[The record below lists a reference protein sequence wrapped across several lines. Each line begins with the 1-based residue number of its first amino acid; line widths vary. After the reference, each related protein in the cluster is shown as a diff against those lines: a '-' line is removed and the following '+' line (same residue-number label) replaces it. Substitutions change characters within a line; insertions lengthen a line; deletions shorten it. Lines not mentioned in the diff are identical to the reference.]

1 MRTITSFGDRTSG
14 TSLIIAS
21 VSPTK
26 ITRSHG
32 PITLWMWMFS
42 TLLRLLVYSLTVG
55 FCTISQQFQS
65 VASKLSLFTNDPFS
79 KLSGSQPL
87 WFFAFRI
94 AQSRT
99 VWVAVFFIARF
110 QPRRGS
116 CSNYSTWCRS
126 NFVTFCQ
133 TWLWYAAHPKS
144 SHSCIT
150 TIPCGIP
157 LCFLNLPLAHNHN
170 PLRLERKSDCKPL

>member
-1 MRTITSFGDRTSG
+1 MRTITSYGDRTSG

-32 PITLWMWMFS
+32 PITLWTWMFS

-79 KLSGSQPL
+79 KLSGSKPL
-87 WFFAFRI
+87 WFFVFRI
-94 AQSRT
+94 AQSQT

-110 QPRRGS
+110 QPRGGS
-116 CSNYSTWCRS
+116 CFFSVLSVTWPRPPLDQML
-126 NFVTFCQ
+126 VRTF
-133 TWLWYAAHPKS
+133 
-144 SHSCIT
+144 
-150 TIPCGIP
+150 
-157 LCFLNLPLAHNHN
+157 NHETCN
-170 PLRLERKSDCKPL
+170 V

>member
-21 VSPTK
+21 VWPTK

-79 KLSGSQPL
+79 KLRGSQPL
-87 WFFAFRI
+87 WFFVLRI

-99 VWVAVFFIARF
+99 VWVAVFFYSAVSTARRRF
-110 QPRRGS
+110 LFFLVLSVSWPRPPRGQIL
-116 CSNYSTWCRS
+116 
-126 NFVTFCQ
+126 VGTF
-133 TWLWYAAHPKS
+133 
-144 SHSCIT
+144 
-150 TIPCGIP
+150 
-157 LCFLNLPLAHNHN
+157 NHETCN
-170 PLRLERKSDCKPL
+170 V